1 VVNVATK
8 MAMYTTEEALEMI
21 CQEYDSGGEIDIEED
36 WRFPLQHTE
45 DDSDVDMGVPMQ
57 SPSMLPP
64 LSPPSVSPSLR
75 ARSRSQTPD
84 PRADT
89 GTRGREHR
97 ERGGNGSQVRSVS
110 QGRGFGG
117 SRERRDGRSETSG
130 ISWHTN

>member
-1 VVNVATK
+1 
-8 MAMYTTEEALEMI
+8 MALYTTEEALEMI

-64 LSPPSVSPSLR
+64 LSPPPLLSPSSVSPSVR

-97 ERGGNGSQVRSVS
+97 ERGSGLYAAV
-110 QGRGFGG
+110 QGL
-117 SRERRDGRSETSG
+117 SPVYE
-130 ISWHTN
+130 